1 MNAIVAKS
9 DGLFARRKTMNKIK
23 TRSLFSLLLT
33 SSLIVFSCQEKT
45 NGQEL
50 ADAKKEKNIVQDSV
64 NRPKVSITVNR
75 HYDDKGNVIGFD
87 STYSSFYS
95 NVQGD
100 TAKMDSLFSN
110 FNRYFDRNQ
119 SFFFRDNFNS
129 LFFNDSLLYPDFF
142 HKDFF
147 MKRYE
152 LNDAYLKDMMRRM
165 DSIKNNFYREQS
177 RKDKNSTDL

>member
-1 MNAIVAKS
+1 MSAIVAKS
-9 DGLFARRKTMNKIK
+9 DGLSARRKTMNKMRS
-23 TRSLFSLLLT
+23 RSLFTLLLA

-50 ADAKKEKNIVQDSV
+50 ADAKAKKNVVQDSL
-64 NRPKVSITVNR
+64 NKPKVSIKVNR
-75 HYDDKGNVIGFD
+75 HFDEKGNVIGFD
-87 STYSSFYS
+87 STYSSYYS

-152 LNDAYLKDMMRRM
+152 LNDDYLKDMMRRM
-165 DSIKNNFYREQS
+165 DSIKNDFYREQS
-177 RKDKNSTDL
+177 KKDKNITDL